1 MLIDEFRRR
10 KKEQQMKPNEVI
22 DKVKNFKNWLQ
33 QHKRLYELTQ
43 RR

>member
-1 MLIDEFRRR
+1 
-10 KKEQQMKPNEVI
+10 MKPNEVI

-33 QHKRLYELTQ
+33 KHKRLYGLTQ